1 LDAEMAGRLQ
11 MSVRPRMLI
20 AGFLAL
26 AAPAEAQA
34 QICRHSS
41 TTSLYVCFLHA
52 PSPGTGKQG
61 VAATQKNM
69 KAAPSSGPA
78 DTANLRLRRGK

>member
-61 VAATQKNM
+61 VAATQKNAVPASGM
-69 KAAPSSGPA
+69 ADMASS
-78 DTANLRLRRGK
+78 RLKRGK